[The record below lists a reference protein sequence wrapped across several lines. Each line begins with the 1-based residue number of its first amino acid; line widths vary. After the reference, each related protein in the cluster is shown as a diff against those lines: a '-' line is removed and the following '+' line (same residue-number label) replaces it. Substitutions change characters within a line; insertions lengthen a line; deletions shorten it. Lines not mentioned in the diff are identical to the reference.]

1 MTEEMK
7 RLFGIPAN
15 EQEWAKYNDNCRAT
29 DALWRERAAE
39 EKFGFGSKEH
49 REAVR
54 QRFDVWG
61 LK

>member
-15 EQEWAKYNDNCRAT
+15 EQEWTEYNNNCQAV

-39 EKFGFGSKEH
+39 ERFGFGSKEH
-49 REAVR
+49 REAVDE
-54 QRFDVWG
+54 RFKAWG